1 MRTPGAYS
9 LRWALPAGLLALMLA
24 VISLSFVNAYWHQQ
38 AALAAEARQSL
49 LTEAHRLAR
58 LAEDEGI
65 LGRGRVAT
73 ELALAGA
80 DARVRYALL
89 LDHAGRILVA
99 QRKEW
104 IGRMAA
110 DVVPGLNPARLERA
124 LGNSLPDYQAGSGG
138 ASMDVFLSHARP
150 ADRGELRGHGR
161 GVVYLAYDLRAARA
175 EVLRMV
181 FWTRIPELLG
191 MVFLTVLLYGLLSRH
206 VVGPLARLEAASQR
220 LSQGADQVR
229 VAETGPAELAGLAHA
244 FNAMAEAVTRAR
256 KALEASEERLAITLQ
271 SIGDAI
277 ISTDLHGRV
286 ALMNPVAES
295 LTGWRQAEAVGQPV
309 ERVFQIENALTGAPA
324 EIPVERVIRDGL
336 VVGLANHT
344 VLVSRNGARYHI
356 ADSAAPIRDRAGT
369 LLGVVMVFRD
379 VTESYALRRALED
392 SEQHFRTLANSGQAL
407 IWTSGPDKGCD
418 YFNEIW
424 LRFTGRTLE
433 QERGNGW
440 IEGVHPEDLQRCMDT
455 YVTAFDRRE
464 PFNMTYR
471 LRRHDGQYR
480 WILDEG
486 TPRFDSQGRF
496 IGYVGHC
503 LDVTERMA
511 LEAEAVR
518 GRAELQALFNAL
530 PDLFFLLSADG
541 MTILDYRARDGEE
554 LFLPPAHF
562 LGKRLADLMPEEVVD
577 RHRSALAELRRTGL
591 PTSYEY
597 ALPMAGVTRWYE
609 ARLNTLGPDGE
620 VIALVRDITP
630 RKESEETVHRL
641 AFFDALTGLPNRRL
655 FMDRLVQALAAAR
668 RTHQMGAVLFVDLD
682 QFKQVN
688 DARGHAVGD
697 QLLRQVAERLTHYLR
712 EEDSVARLGGD
723 EFVILLV
730 NLATHQDD
738 AARLA
743 RSVADKVRAALESPF
758 EIDGQAYSSGASI
771 GITVF
776 PKGMETVDDLLRE
789 ADTAMYR
796 AKEAGRNAVRYFEPA
811 MQEAVAHRYAL
822 ERDLREAVAA
832 GALEM
837 YLQTQVDQA
846 GQIVGAEALLRWSHP
861 ERGQVPPASFI
872 PVAEDSG
879 LIVPL
884 GEWVLREA
892 CRVIARLETADL
904 PMRIA
909 VNVSP
914 RQFRQP
920 DFVQR
925 VRAILAETG
934 ADPTRLILEV
944 TEGLLMEHAHD
955 PVAPMLELAGMGL
968 RFSIDDFGTGYSS
981 LSYLKR
987 LPIHEIKIDRSFVR
1001 DVPDDPNDAALV
1013 RTILSVAENLH
1024 LHVVA
1029 EGVENMHQ
1037 ARFLIDHGCGQLQGY
1052 LYGSPMPAENWIAGL
1067 MASRSGRT

>member
-1 MRTPGAYS
+1 MTTSSRYS
-9 LRWALPAGLLALMLA
+9 LRWALPVGLLTLLLAIVAL
-24 VISLSFVNAYWHQQ
+24 SLVNSYWNHQG
-38 AALAAEARQSL
+38 ALVSESRQSL
-49 LTEAHRLAR
+49 MTEAHRLAR
-58 LAEDEGI
+58 LAADEGV
-65 LGRGRVAT
+65 LGHGRVAT
-73 ELALAGA
+73 ELSLAGA

-89 LDHAGRILVA
+89 LDQSGHILAA

-104 IGRMAA
+104 VGRMAA
-110 DVVPGLNPARLERA
+110 DVVPGLDMERLARA
-124 LGNSLPDYQAGSGG
+124 LANSLPEYRPAPGG
-138 ASMDVFLSHARP
+138 VAMDVFLSHARP
-150 ADRGELRGHGR
+150 ADQGELRGHGR
-161 GVVYLAYDLRAARA
+161 GAVYLAYDLRAARA
-175 EVLRMV
+175 EMLRIV
-181 FWTRIPELLG
+181 IWTRVPELLG
-191 MVFLTVLLYGLLSRH
+191 FIFLTLLLYGLISRH
-206 VVGPLARLEAASQR
+206 VVRPLARVEDASRR
-220 LSQGADQVR
+220 LSQGEAGVR
-229 VAETGPAELAGLAHA
+229 VPTSGPAELAGLAA
-244 FNAMAEAVTRAR
+244 SFNAMAEAVTNAR
-256 KALEASEERLAITLQ
+256 RDLEASEERLAITLQ

-277 ISTDLHGRV
+277 IATDLHGRV
-286 ALMNPVAES
+286 TLMNPVAEA
-295 LTGWRQAEAVGQPV
+295 LTGWPRAEAAGQPV
-309 ERVFQIENALTGAPA
+309 EAVFKIENALTGRPA

-344 VLVSRNGARYHI
+344 VLVGRDGARYHI
-356 ADSAAPIRDRAGT
+356 ADSAAPIRDRDGV

-379 VTESYALRRALED
+379 VTESYALRHALEE

-407 IWTSGPDKGCD
+407 IWTAGLDKGCD
-418 YFNEIW
+418 YFNETW

-433 QERGNGW
+433 QEFGDGW
-440 IEGVHPEDLQRCMDT
+440 AEGVHPDDLPQCLAT
-455 YVTAFDRRE
+455 YSAAFDRHE

-471 LRRHDGQYR
+471 LRRHDGVYR

-503 LDVTERMA
+503 LDVTERLA
-511 LEAEAVR
+511 LEAENAR
-518 GRAELQALFNAL
+518 RRAELEALFSAL
-530 PDLFFLLSADG
+530 PDLFFRLSADG
-541 MTILDYRARDGEE
+541 MTILECRARDEKE
-554 LFLPPAHF
+554 LFLPPASF
-562 LGKRLADLMPEEVVD
+562 LGKHLGELMPAEIVE
-577 RHRSALAELRRTGL
+577 RHVAALAELRRTRL
-591 PTSYEY
+591 PASFEY
-597 ALPMAGVTRWYE
+597 ALPTPGGPRWYE
-609 ARLNTLGPDGE
+609 SRLNALGPSDD
-620 VIALVRDITP
+620 VIALVRDITA
-630 RKESEETVHRL
+630 RKVGEETVHRL

-697 QLLRQVAERLTHYLR
+697 KLLRQVADRLTHYLR

-730 NLATHQDD
+730 NLAASQGD

-743 RSVADKVRAALESPF
+743 RSVADKVRATLESPF
-758 EIDGQAYSSGASI
+758 EIDGQSYSTGASI

-811 MQEAVAHRYAL
+811 MQEAVANRYAL
-822 ERDLREAVAA
+822 ERDLREAVVA
-832 GALEM
+832 GDLEM
-837 YLQTQVDQA
+837 YLQTQVDRA
-846 GQIVGAEALLRWSHP
+846 GRPTGAEALLRWSHRL
-861 ERGQVPPASFI
+861 RGQVPPSSFI

-892 CRVIARLETADL
+892 CRVIARLEAADL
-904 PMRIA
+904 SMRIA

-934 ADPTRLILEV
+934 ADPTRLTLEV
-944 TEGLLMEHAHD
+944 TEGLLMEHTHD
-955 PVAPMLELAGMGL
+955 PVAPMMELADMGL

-1029 EGVENMHQ
+1029 EGVENLAQ
-1037 ARFLIDHGCGQLQGY
+1037 ADFLIGHGCEQLQGY
-1052 LYGSPMPAENWIAGL
+1052 LYGHPLPGERWLEETLKPSPAG
-1067 MASRSGRT
+1067 A